1 MIEQGDAF
9 TKTTL
14 RLSIGGRESN
24 RSHIQ
29 SIWNPGLPE
38 RMSQSLGLPTP
49 QGPVGGSGLVPIP
62 QHPCP
67 SLPVC

>member
-9 TKTTL
+9 TKTT
-14 RLSIGGRESN
+14 RGLSIGGRESN

-29 SIWNPGLPE
+29 STWNPGLPE

-49 QGPVGGSGLVPIP
+49 QDPVGGLA
-62 QHPCP
+62 
-67 SLPVC
+67 